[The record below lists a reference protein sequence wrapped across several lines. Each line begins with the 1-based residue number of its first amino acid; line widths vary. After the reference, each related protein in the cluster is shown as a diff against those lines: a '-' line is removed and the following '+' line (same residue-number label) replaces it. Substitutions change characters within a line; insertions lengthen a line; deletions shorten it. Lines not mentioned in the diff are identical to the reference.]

1 MNSMRQAIK
10 QSALGPVRLTSDGGE
25 QDFCFNEDFLGFT
38 GHFPGYPILPAIL
51 QTLMAQLVAEQ
62 VRETQLEFLS
72 LERAKFTRELHPGD
86 RILIKVACSDSAES
100 LRCRV
105 VLSCGP
111 ESASTFTLN
120 FASGDVT

>member
-25 QDFCFNEDFLGFT
+25 QDFCFAEDFLGFS

-62 VRETQLEFLS
+62 VRETPLEFLS
-72 LERAKFTRELHPGD
+72 LERAKFTRELHPD
-86 RILIKVACSDSAES
+86 ERIQVRVSFSESKES
-100 LRCRV
+100 LCCRV
-105 VLSCGP
+105 GLHCGS
-111 ESASTFTLN
+111 ESAASFTLT
-120 FASGDVT
+120 FAAGDAP